1 MHHTDQSNKNRVK
14 ELVKQFGLKPHPE
27 GGYYLET
34 YRSEQQIETKNGN
47 RNIATA
53 IYFLI
58 EEGNVSNFHRI
69 KSDEH
74 WFFHEGSPLEIHVL
88 SPENGHETLLLGNNF
103 VNGERPH
110 QVVPA
115 QAIFGSCVHESGY
128 SFVSC
133 VVSPGFDFQDFELFK
148 KEELLN
154 DYPKHEAIINKLT
167 P

>member
-14 ELVKQFGLKPHPE
+14 ELVEQFGLKPHPE

-115 QAIFGSCVHESGY
+115 QAIFGSCVRESGY

-133 VVSPGFDFQDFELFK
+133 VVSPGFDFQDLSFLRRK
-148 KEELLN
+148 N
-154 DYPKHEAIINKLT
+154 C
-167 P
+167 